1 VYKTIWKR
9 KTKCKTVLSSLQ
21 IFANSFLAA
30 SEDGKI
36 YRYSQTSNGIL
47 NIYKGHKSAVTCLYI
62 HKTEIAGFKKELMY
76 SGSLDGTLRCY
87 DIMVRYFE
95 LDYII
100 HEKNAT

>member
-1 VYKTIWKR
+1 MILF
-9 KTKCKTVLSSLQ
+9 CFQ
-21 IFANSFLAA
+21 IFENSFLAA

-62 HKTEIAGFKKELMY
+62 YKSDVAGVKKEFMY

-87 DIMVRYFE
+87 NITVRYF
-95 LDYII
+95 
-100 HEKNAT
+100 